1 MRAPITNWTLAALVV
16 LTASSA
22 AAQPRPPGYA
32 PASLTKDVLELH
44 AQCRHAGGTPA
55 KSPGLIQTAD
65 LNADGLT
72 DYLLDINHYNCEGAA
87 SAMGAGQS
95 GAAVAI
101 YVGGAGNT
109 AEKVFSGLAFEAK
122 IEGAAPKVR
131 VWLTIQ
137 GLDCGQR
144 NAASVSMANQVGC
157 TRPLNW
163 DTARHT
169 FLYAPLSEARR

>member
-1 MRAPITNWTLAALVV
+1 MCAPITNWTLAALAV
-16 LTASSA
+16 LTAGPA

-44 AQCRHAGGTPA
+44 AQCRDAGGTPG
-55 KSPGLIQTAD
+55 KSPGLVQVAD
-65 LNADGLT
+65 LNGDGLT
-72 DYLLDINHYNCEGAA
+72 DYLLDINRYNCEGAA

-101 YVGGAGNT
+101 YVGGPGNT
-109 AEKVFSGLAFEAK
+109 AQKVFSGLAFEAK
-122 IEGAAPKVR
+122 VEGAAPKAR

-163 DTARHT
+163 NSAGHT
-169 FLYAPLSEARR
+169 FRYAPLAEARR